1 MTTRLL
7 VLLVLLTVLPAMG
20 MLWLMNRAVSMETTA
35 RQQQV
40 LEAYRGQLR
49 LVRSR
54 LDPLWRAHAA
64 HLEEGDATPEE
75 RFTRLVTDGQADGA
89 LVRDDNGTL
98 LYPNRPARDQL
109 RLMDQQRAVDRNVWL
124 PTQAALHLSIELADV
139 ERTTPLTDVIRE
151 TSMAGVWAVSSPNG
165 RVIALYRTGRL
176 EGMMHDFLHQVETE
190 GIRFIAFPPDEPGD
204 AEAIA
209 AGSWLPGWQLS
220 FVAMDIDVRQAAL
233 ARRRAITVSAGL
245 AGLAVIVFIG
255 IAAGQSIRR
264 HLRLAALKTD
274 LVAAASHELRT
285 PVAAIGVLVDGLR
298 ADQQLEP
305 RKTREYLDMMA
316 SETSRLRRLI
326 DSFLTFAQLDRGRQ
340 QFTLTEVQPSW
351 LVEKAV
357 DAIRDRLPADCRLDL
372 DIAPGLPMVMADA
385 DALGTALVNL
395 LENALKYTN
404 GDKRISVRASADGG
418 GFVRFDVTDNGIGI
432 RAGEQRR
439 ILRRFY
445 RVDQRLSRET
455 AGVGLGLS
463 IVELVMRAH
472 GGSVAVQSAP
482 GAGSTFTLRVPCARQ
497 AQTA

>member
-20 MLWLMNRAVSMETTA
+20 MLWLMNRAVAMETA
-35 RQQQV
+35 AGQQQV

-64 HLEEGDATPEE
+64 HLEEGPATPEE
-75 RFTRLVTDGQADGA
+75 RFTRLVTQEQADGV
-89 LVRDDNGTL
+89 LVLGEDGTL
-98 LYPNRPARDQL
+98 VYPDRDARDQL
-109 RLMDQQRAVDRNVWL
+109 RVMQEQRARDRNVWL
-124 PTQAALHLSIELADV
+124 PTQAALQLSIELADA
-139 ERTTPLTDVIRE
+139 ERTTPLADAIRE
-151 TSMAGVWAVSSPNG
+151 TSLSGIWAVSSPNG

-209 AGSWLPGWQLS
+209 AGPWLPGWQLS
-220 FVAMDIDVRQAAL
+220 FVAMDTEVRQAAL
-233 ARRRAITVSAGL
+233 ATRRAITVSAGL
-245 AGLAVIVFIG
+245 VGLAVIVFIG

-264 HLRLAALKTD
+264 HLKLAALKTD

-298 ADQQLEP
+298 ADQQLDP
-305 RKTREYLDMMA
+305 RKAREYLDMMA
-316 SETSRLRRLI
+316 GQTSRLQRLI
-326 DSFLTFAQLDRGRQ
+326 DSFLTFAQLERGRQ
-340 QFTLTEVQPSW
+340 QFTLAPVQASS
-351 LVEKAV
+351 LVANAV
-357 DAIRDRLPADCRLDL
+357 DAIRDRLPGDSRVDL
-372 DIAPGLPMVMADA
+372 DIAPELPMVIADA
-385 DALGTALVNL
+385 DALNTALVNL
-395 LENALKYTN
+395 LENALKYTT
-404 GDKRISVRASADGG
+404 GDKRIRVRASADD
-418 GFVRFDVTDNGIGI
+418 GFVRFDVTDHGIGI
-432 RAGEQRR
+432 PVREQRR
-439 ILRRFY
+439 IFRRFY
-445 RVDQRLSRET
+445 RIDQRLSRDT

-497 AQTA
+497 GETA

>member
-1 MTTRLL
+1 
-7 VLLVLLTVLPAMG
+7 
-20 MLWLMNRAVSMETTA
+20 
-35 RQQQV
+35 
-40 LEAYRGQLR
+40 
-49 LVRSR
+49 
-54 LDPLWRAHAA
+54 
-64 HLEEGDATPEE
+64 
-75 RFTRLVTDGQADGA
+75 VTQEQADGV
-89 LVRDDNGTL
+89 LVLGDDGTL
-98 LYPNRPARDQL
+98 LYPDRAARDHL
-109 RLMDQQRAVDRNVWL
+109 RLMEQQRMRDRNVWL
-124 PTQAALHLSIELADV
+124 PTQAALQLSIELADA
-139 ERTTPLTDVIRE
+139 ERTTPLADVIRE
-151 TSMAGVWAVSSPNG
+151 TSLPGIWAVSSPNG

-220 FVAMDIDVRQAAL
+220 FVAMDTDLRQAAL

-245 AGLAVIVFIG
+245 TGLALIVFIG

-298 ADQQLEP
+298 ADHQLEP
-305 RKTREYLDMMA
+305 RKTREYLEMIA
-316 SETSRLRRLI
+316 GETSRLRRLI

-340 QFTLTEVQPSW
+340 QFALTPVQPSW

-357 DAIRDRLPADCRLDL
+357 DAIRDRLPAECRLDL
-372 DIAPGLPMVMADA
+372 DIGPDLPMVMADA

-395 LENALKYTN
+395 LENALKYTTD
-404 GDKRISVRASADGG
+404 DKRIGVRASADGG

-432 RAGEQRR
+432 PAVEQRR
-439 ILRRFY
+439 IFRRFY

-463 IVELVMRAH
+463 IVELIVRAH

-497 AQTA
+497 TQTA

>member
-1 MTTRLL
+1 VTTRLL

-20 MLWLMNRAVSMETTA
+20 MLWLMNRAVAMETTA
-35 RQQQV
+35 GQQQV

-54 LDPLWRAHAA
+54 LDPIWRAHAA
-64 HLEEGDATPEE
+64 HLEEGGATPEQ
-75 RFTRLVTDGQADGA
+75 RFTRLVTQEQADGV
-89 LVRDDNGTL
+89 LVLGDDGTL
-98 LYPNRPARDQL
+98 LYPDRAARDHL
-109 RLMDQQRAVDRNVWL
+109 RLMEQQRMRDRNVWL
-124 PTQAALHLSIELADV
+124 PTQAALQLSIELADA
-139 ERTTPLTDVIRE
+139 ERTTPLADVIRE
-151 TSMAGVWAVSSPNG
+151 TSLPGIWAVSSPNG

-220 FVAMDIDVRQAAL
+220 FVAMDTDLRQAAL

-245 AGLAVIVFIG
+245 TGLALIVFIG

-298 ADQQLEP
+298 ADHQLEP
-305 RKTREYLDMMA
+305 RKTREYLEMIA
-316 SETSRLRRLI
+316 GETSRLRRLI

-340 QFTLTEVQPSW
+340 QFALTPVQPSW

-357 DAIRDRLPADCRLDL
+357 DAIRDRLPAECRLDL
-372 DIAPGLPMVMADA
+372 DIGPDLPMVMADA

-395 LENALKYTN
+395 LENALKYTTD
-404 GDKRISVRASADGG
+404 DKRIGVRASADGG

-432 RAGEQRR
+432 PAVEQRR
-439 ILRRFY
+439 IFRRFY

-463 IVELVMRAH
+463 IVELIVRAH

-497 AQTA
+497 TQTA

>member
-20 MLWLMNRAVSMETTA
+20 MLWLMNRAVAMETA
-35 RQQQV
+35 AGQQQV

-64 HLEEGDATPEE
+64 HLEEGPATPEE
-75 RFTRLVTDGQADGA
+75 RFTRLVTQEQADGV
-89 LVRDDNGTL
+89 LVLGEDGTL
-98 LYPNRPARDQL
+98 VYPDRDARDQL
-109 RLMDQQRAVDRNVWL
+109 RVMQEQRARDRNVWL
-124 PTQAALHLSIELADV
+124 PTQAALQLSIELADA
-139 ERTTPLTDVIRE
+139 ERTTPLADAIRE
-151 TSMAGVWAVSSPNG
+151 TSLSGIWAVSSPNG

-209 AGSWLPGWQLS
+209 AGPWLPGWQLS
-220 FVAMDIDVRQAAL
+220 FVAMDTEVRQAAL
-233 ARRRAITVSAGL
+233 ATRRAITVSAGL
-245 AGLAVIVFIG
+245 VGLAVIVFIG

-264 HLRLAALKTD
+264 HLKLAALKTD

-298 ADQQLEP
+298 ADQQLDP
-305 RKTREYLDMMA
+305 RKAREYLDMMA
-316 SETSRLRRLI
+316 GQTSRLQRLI
-326 DSFLTFAQLDRGRQ
+326 DSFLTFAQLERGRQ
-340 QFTLTEVQPSW
+340 QFTLAPVQASS
-351 LVEKAV
+351 LVANAV
-357 DAIRDRLPADCRLDL
+357 DAIRDRLPGDSRVDL
-372 DIAPGLPMVMADA
+372 DIAPELPMVIADA
-385 DALGTALVNL
+385 DALNTALVNL
-395 LENALKYTN
+395 LENALKYTT
-404 GDKRISVRASADGG
+404 GDKRIRVRASADD

-432 RAGEQRR
+432 PVREQRR
-439 ILRRFY
+439 IFRRFY
-445 RVDQRLSRET
+445 RIDQRLSRDT

-497 AQTA
+497 GETA